1 MAITSGFFNS
11 KSGDRKYNAEQ
22 MSKYFD
28 KLITSGVFPNPST
41 QLQVVESSGMTI
53 NVLPGRGIVDC
64 RWVDN
69 DANHSL
75 VIESSDALLDRIDA
89 IIMKLDLTEEVRA
102 INIEVKKGTPGTN
115 PVPPSMTRDECV
127 QEYCLATIRVKRLAE
142 VITQADITDTR
153 PDSKV
158 CGWVTGLITQVDTS
172 TLFEQWQ
179 SAYEQFYE
187 ESNEKFAQW
196 FESMKDTAATAA
208 PLKLYSTLYVATVQ
222 DQQTIPIEIE
232 KYAADLDI
240 LNVFI
245 NGMKL
250 IEGEDYT
257 IDDLGKTV
265 TLTKSVDKNTSIS
278 FEVLKNEKTTEAE
291 VTRQVKT
298 SSISGAVVK
307 GNIIPQSAWKKSVNG
322 YYEAKV
328 GNQNITSGSV
338 IVFNMAIESAEEEKR
353 CGILGSATTAEGFFI
368 VYAKEQPQKDIYCD
382 YVVFKNK

>member
-102 INIEVKKGTPGTN
+102 INIEVKKGTPGTK
-115 PVPPSMTRDECV
+115 PVPPSMTRDEYV

-353 CGILGSATTAEGFFI
+353 CGILGSATTAEGPFI

>member
-102 INIEVKKGTPGTN
+102 INIEVKKGTPGTK
-115 PVPPSMTRDECV
+115 PVPPSMTRDEYV

-172 TLFEQWQ
+172 TLFKQWQ

-222 DQQTIPIEIE
+222 DQQTIPIGIE

-257 IDDLGKTV
+257 IDDLGKNV
-265 TLTKSVDKNTSIS
+265 TLAKSVDKNTSIS
-278 FEVLKNEKTTEAE
+278 FEVLKNEKTTEAG

-307 GNIIPQSAWKKSVNG
+307 GNIIPQSAWKKTLMD
-322 YYEAKV
+322 
-328 GNQNITSGSV
+328 I
-338 IVFNMAIESAEEEKR
+338 MKR
-353 CGILGSATTAEGFFI
+353 
-368 VYAKEQPQKDIYCD
+368 K
-382 YVVFKNK
+382 